1 MSLTYALAA
10 AVNGTTGLRAILLYG
25 LVRTKHRR
33 RRSGQH
39 QRRGFSRPTGGRA
52 SGQEH
57 SYQVTPKILGRRR
70 ATQRMF
76 GQTNRSTGTQ
86 RVSPPGRTSPAL
98 DQAP

>member
-25 LVRTKHRR
+25 LVRTKLRR

-39 QRRGFSRPTGGRA
+39 PGFSRRTGGRA

-57 SYQVTPKILGRRR
+57 SYVKFEVLRVQSSRRQECADR
-70 ATQRMF
+70 QPV
-76 GQTNRSTGTQ
+76 GC
-86 RVSPPGRTSPAL
+86 
-98 DQAP
+98 

>member
-39 QRRGFSRPTGGRA
+39 QPGDSHAAQAAAPA
-52 SGQEH
+52 
-57 SYQVTPKILGRRR
+57 
-70 ATQRMF
+70 A
-76 GQTNRSTGTQ
+76 RSTPYLC
-86 RVSPPGRTSPAL
+86 RVPLSSAGL
-98 DQAP
+98 GWG

>member
-1 MSLTYALAA
+1 MSLTYALEA

-39 QRRGFSRPTGGRA
+39 QRREFSRRTGGRA

-57 SYQVTPKILGRRR
+57 SYVKSLRG
-70 ATQRMF
+70 
-76 GQTNRSTGTQ
+76 G
-86 RVSPPGRTSPAL
+86 
-98 DQAP
+98 